1 MAGSLTEVREA
12 LSEIEQYLTDTLPPL
27 LVAGSLRFLIERSTD
42 VFAAH
47 LVEWAQEHAPKN
59 EREQVEWLANAL
71 RRFSKLA
78 ELRVI
83 PDEVLC
89 QLMQGL
95 QPALLGASPPHYR
108 DGLQLAFYQVLHPVS
123 RKDVYAVSKEM
134 QLDDVTVQSS
144 ERLARNLLPLIDKL
158 AAGMAQS
165 KAGNKPQVTEEMV
178 TQLLA
183 AATRTAESSQQLNE
197 RLERLKALGLD
208 TDVPAVLRAL
218 GRSLPNWAVVPPA
231 PPGPSSGPGPSQKL
245 VPAPR
250 FRDNRLKAMQ
260 RIVELSEQP
269 EENSKRFSHMVRTA
283 IEQFNQGALGRAVA
297 IVDSARQ
304 LVNEGKVAPPV
315 GNPIWAAAEEEI
327 RLGKLAEYAADAFSH
342 DLLQRFIGFF
352 QGLEPLS
359 LLTQLKTGSTRFP
372 RRLLLSLLQVGG
384 NETRRVLLY
393 DLSQIVEEEIP
404 ESSSTW
410 DYVRDAMSLL
420 AALAIPDM
428 SPDDD
433 ELDIVARLTGSSAPL
448 PAFRELV
455 RYFEFVKSERAC
467 AVLTTLLRQ
476 AKNRAE
482 RASGD
487 PDGTVEA
494 AWILLV
500 DRILTRL
507 AVYDHAPTRH
517 TVLDHCI
524 GSSRFQGISCAPLAN
539 LGSFDLAGDP
549 KSSKRLLAEL
559 KRTLPFPLFRWLRKR
574 REKKLLFLI
583 RALSGTKSPVVKS
596 VLADIAR
603 RYPDSSFGQAAASP
617 VGLVEPPAP
626 VASGAEIPA
635 ASSVVAEARQLA
647 PLVEAQLSSFDL
659 PALLQRLA
667 RRETTG
673 VLELLGP
680 SDELRGRLRLDQGN
694 LCSCSAGQ
702 LQGADALFLLMEKPV
717 SGRFR
722 LVRIEQSG
730 YGVEAPRLPLLA
742 SLMEGMRRHDEY
754 RQACLIVPDN
764 AVLLAAPGHPTAPE
778 EETDLT
784 LLKPLWEKA
793 ISGKTPVEC
802 EGEFMTDPYRVR
814 RVLSHWVSEGALR
827 TPA

>member
-27 LVAGSLRFLIERSTD
+27 LIAGSLRFLIERSTD
-42 VFAAH
+42 LFAAN
-47 LVEWAQEHAPKN
+47 LVQWAKNLAPKT
-59 EREQVEWLANAL
+59 EKEQMEWLANAL
-71 RRFSKLA
+71 RSFSKLA

-83 PDEVLC
+83 PDEALY
-89 QLMQGL
+89 QLMERL
-95 QPALLGASPPHYR
+95 QPALLGACPAHYR
-108 DGLQLAFYQVLHPVS
+108 DGLRLAFYQVLHPV
-123 RKDVYAVSKEM
+123 RNELYAVSKENE
-134 QLDDVTVQSS
+134 LDEFTVQSS

-197 RLERLKALGLD
+197 RLEQLKALGLD

-218 GRSLPNWAVVPPA
+218 GRSLPNWAVVPP
-231 PPGPSSGPGPSQKL
+231 SSSTEPAGSQKL
-245 VPAPR
+245 VPVPR

-283 IEQFNQGALGRAVA
+283 IEQFNQGALGRAVS

-327 RLGKLAEYAADAFSH
+327 RLGKLEEYAADPFSH

-352 QGLEPLS
+352 QGLEPRS
-359 LLTQLKTGSTRFP
+359 LLTQLKTGSIRLP
-372 RRLLLSLLQVGG
+372 RRLLLALLQVGG
-384 NETRRVLLY
+384 NETRRFLLY
-393 DLSQIVEEEIP
+393 ELSQILEEEIP
-404 ESSSTW
+404 ESSTTW
-410 DYVRDAMSLL
+410 DYVRDAMSIL

-428 SPDDD
+428 SPEDD

-455 RYFEFVKSERAC
+455 RYFEAIKSERAC
-467 AVLTTLLRQ
+467 AVLMTLLKQ
-476 AKNRAE
+476 AKKRAE

-500 DRILTRL
+500 ERILTRL
-507 AVYDHAPTRH
+507 AVYDEAATRQA
-517 TVLDHCI
+517 VLDHCI
-524 GSSRFQGISCAPLAN
+524 GSSRFQGVSCAPLAN
-539 LGSFDLAGDP
+539 LGAFDLAGDP

-583 RALSGTKSPVVKS
+583 RALSGTKSPAVRS
-596 VLADIAR
+596 ALADAAS

-617 VGLVEPPAP
+617 VGLAEQPAAL
-626 VASGAEIPA
+626 ASGADTPA
-635 ASSVVAEARQLA
+635 VSPVAEARTPA
-647 PLVEAQLSSFDL
+647 PLVEAEFASFDL

-667 RRETTG
+667 RRGTTG
-673 VLELLGP
+673 ILELLGP
-680 SDELRGRLRLDQGN
+680 SNELRGRLRLDEGN
-694 LCSCSAGQ
+694 LRSCSAGQ
-702 LQGADALFLLMEKPV
+702 LQGVDALFLLMEKPV
-717 SGRFR
+717 SGRYR
-722 LVRIEQSG
+722 LVRIEESG
-730 YGVEAPRLPLLA
+730 CRVEAPQLPLLA
-742 SLMEGMRRHDEY
+742 TLMEGMRRHDEY

-764 AVLLAAPGHPTAPE
+764 AVLLPTPGHPTAPE

-784 LLKPLWEKA
+784 LLRPLWEKA

-802 EGEFMTDPYRVR
+802 EGEFMTDPYRIR

-827 TPA
+827 TAA